1 MSGKTAIIFG
11 STGLTGSY
19 LLDFLVLDDRYEK
32 IIRFIRKPSKI
43 SHPKIKDIISNLDD
57 LSAYKNE
64 IHGDEVY
71 ICLGTTIKVAGS
83 QSAFRKVDYDFPVQV
98 AEIAA
103 ENGIPV
109 IAVISSIGADAASSN
124 FYLKTKGEMETAINS
139 KNIKYTYFFRPSML
153 LGDRKEQRSG
163 EYLMKNLMQV
173 LSFLF
178 IGPLK
183 KYKAIHVKKV
193 AASMIS
199 TVNSKV
205 PSRVISSENMHG

>member
-1 MSGKTAIIFG
+1 MNGKTAIIFG

-19 LLDFLVLDDRYEK
+19 LLDFWCSMIAMKK

-57 LSAYKNE
+57 LSAHKNE

-83 QSAFRKVDYDFPVQV
+83 QAAFRKVDYEFPVQI

-103 ENGIPV
+103 ENRIPV

-124 FYLKTKGEMETAINS
+124 FYLKTKRRNGNCH
-139 KNIKYTYFFRPSML
+139 KF
-153 LGDRKEQRSG
+153 
-163 EYLMKNLMQV
+163 
-173 LSFLF
+173 
-178 IGPLK
+178 K
-183 KYKAIHVKKV
+183 KYKVHLLFQTFHAVGRSQRATLRRIHNEKSDAGFILSIYWSAKKIQ
-193 AASMIS
+193 SNSCEKGCSFHDFYSKQHS
-199 TVNSKV
+199 TFQGNF
-205 PSRVISSENMHG
+205 I

>member
-1 MSGKTAIIFG
+1 
-11 STGLTGSY
+11 
-19 LLDFLVLDDRYEK
+19 
-32 IIRFIRKPSKI
+32 
-43 SHPKIKDIISNLDD
+43 
-57 LSAYKNE
+57 
-64 IHGDEVY
+64 
-71 ICLGTTIKVAGS
+71 
-83 QSAFRKVDYDFPVQV
+83 
-98 AEIAA
+98 
-103 ENGIPV
+103 
-109 IAVISSIGADAASSN
+109 
-124 FYLKTKGEMETAINS
+124 
-139 KNIKYTYFFRPSML
+139 ML

-199 TVNSKV
+199 TVNSTV